1 MSTRQQEPSPPHVVV
16 RLAVAALAGLT
27 ALAAVATLWW
37 PYGWD
42 QGVFGWVSD
51 TILRGGLPYRD
62 AWDVKGPLVYYVFA
76 AVEGV
81 LGRGMWGIR
90 VFDLALL
97 AAAALAAR
105 RLVRPI
111 AGPTAGVVA
120 ALVLVLVY
128 LGHGYWNTAQP
139 DSWAGLVFVLAFVP
153 LADPLME
160 GRGPG
165 AGALAFSATLV
176 GVAALAKPLYAV
188 FGILPGL
195 AALLPPSEGPLGRR
209 LARGALLVAA
219 FLAPV
224 AATAAWFHAQGALDT
239 LVDVYVRHNMRQA
252 ELERASLESGRGV
265 LLTGLRT
272 AARNPALPIGGVL
285 ALLALVQLWRSP
297 LDGERRLALLFAGWV
312 LTASACVALQ
322 MRFWPYHR
330 QVLNPALA
338 VLGVVALARLA
349 RPGGVRTGWRR
360 PLVLGVAA
368 LLLVG
373 VGLPPAKQARRWLSY
388 MTGRQTAEEY
398 YGNFT
403 GGDGRSWR
411 LVEDFAVADY
421 LRARTRPAESVLVW
435 TDPLVNYLAD
445 RPAPGR
451 SVFHIPL
458 TAILDS
464 VARGRHRAELVEAM
478 ARERPAYLVIERSA
492 FVVTPRPGRANLGTG
507 WPELVDS
514 VRAGWRVDT
523 AIGRYDL
530 FVPAPR

>member
-153 LADPLME
+153 LAGPLME

-252 ELERASLESGRGV
+252 ELERASLEPGHGV

-373 VGLPPAKQARRWLSY
+373 VALPPAKQARRWLSY

-464 VARGRHRAELVEAM
+464 AARGRHRAELVEAM